1 MAENI
6 CKNCGAELLSGAKFC
21 SKCRTSVS
29 SEAPVSA
36 EEKTC
41 TSCGAAMLPGAKF
54 CSKCR
59 TPVNASGAQ
68 RQQSPFAVFKGIVMP
83 EEASKG
89 AVIRNVIIGAVCL
102 ILLILSIII
111 IPGRIRDARDVE
123 EQDEFIVAEDTLTPE
138 QEAEY
143 ERINSAVDA
152 GEYENYEPETDPVE
166 MDYYEY
172 DYGYYEWMNREDG
185 AEEEAD

>member
-6 CKNCGAELLSGAKFC
+6 CKNCGAELLPGAKFC
-21 SKCRTSVS
+21 SKCRTKVAV
-29 SEAPVSA
+29 ETSA
-36 EEKTC
+36 STAEVKTC
-41 TSCGAAMLPGAKF
+41 VSCGAEMLPGAKF

-59 TPVNASGAQ
+59 TPVNGTAPQ

-83 EEASKG
+83 AEASKG
-89 AVIRNVIIGAVCL
+89 AVIRNIIIGVACL
-102 ILLILSIII
+102 ALLILSIVF

-123 EQDEFIVAEDTLTPE
+123 EQDEFIVAEDTITPE

-143 ERINSAVDA
+143 ERINAAIDA
-152 GEYENYEPETDPVE
+152 GEYENYEPETDEIE

-172 DYGYYEWMNREDG
+172 DYGPYEWMNRE
-185 AEEEAD
+185 EEAD

>member
-6 CKNCGAELLSGAKFC
+6 CKNCGAEL
-21 SKCRTSVS
+21 
-29 SEAPVSA
+29 
-36 EEKTC
+36 
-41 TSCGAAMLPGAKF
+41 LPGAKF

-59 TPVNASGAQ
+59 TPVNGTALQ

-83 EEASKG
+83 AEASKG
-89 AVIRNVIIGAVCL
+89 AVIRNIIIGVACL
-102 ILLILSIII
+102 ALLILSIVF

-123 EQDEFIVAEDTLTPE
+123 EQDEFIVAEDTITPE

-143 ERINSAVDA
+143 ERINAAIDA
-152 GEYENYEPETDPVE
+152 GEYENYEPETDEIE

-172 DYGYYEWMNREDG
+172 DYGPYEWMNRE
-185 AEEEAD
+185 EEAD